1 MAPPDSYRVA
11 PYIDAAKRL
20 NTPIEVASNGE
31 YSLVNEIASGLHIN
45 FDNPAT
51 AIHTIIEAGIRQP
64 YLGIIAADDMA
75 SEIAA
80 ASAKALGLSHNPPEA
95 IQFTRWKHKARAIL
109 KDSGLPVPA
118 HWVTNIEDVVSGKIP
133 DVIFPVVAKP
143 INLSA
148 SRGVIRADNRSEL
161 IKAAKTISRIV
172 DKLPDD
178 TARSTLLIEQ
188 YIPGQEIALEG
199 ILKNGK
205 LNTIAIFDKPDP
217 LEGPYFEE
225 TYYVTPSRLP
235 PSLQQKAM
243 QTIEQACQA
252 YGLRTGPIHAELRF
266 HNEVP
271 YIIEVAARTIGGEC
285 ARLLEYASGFSLESL
300 VIKYAMGDVVDIDS
314 FDKAAGVLMIPT
326 PRSGIL
332 RRIEGILAAQKTPH
346 INAIHIAI
354 REGHELVSL
363 PEGASYLGFVFAS
376 ADTPEQVETA
386 LRQAYAQLNIVVD
399 PLWKIE
405 GAPAVS

>member
-11 PYIDAAKRL
+11 AYINAAKRL

-31 YSLVNEIASGLHIN
+31 YSLINEIASGLHIN
-45 FDNPAT
+45 FNDPAT
-51 AIHTIIEAGIRQP
+51 AIDTIIHAANQQP

-80 ASAKALGLSHNPPEA
+80 ASAKVLGLPHNPPEA
-95 IQFTRWKHKARAIL
+95 IQFTRWKHKARAVL
-109 KDSGLPVPA
+109 QESGIPVPA
-118 HWVTNIEDVVSGKIP
+118 HWIANIAEVASGQIP
-133 DVIFPVVAKP
+133 DVDFPVVAKP

-148 SRGVIRADNRSEL
+148 SRGVIRANNRSEL
-161 IKAAKTISRIV
+161 VEAAKTISRIV
-172 DKLPDD
+172 SPLSEDA
-178 TARSTLLIEQ
+178 ARSTLLIEQ
-188 YIPGQEIALEG
+188 FIPGHEIALEG
-199 ILKNGK
+199 ILKNGN

-235 PSLQQKAM
+235 KPLQGKAI
-243 QTIEQACQA
+243 QTIEQACQV
-252 YGLRTGPIHAELRF
+252 YGLETGPIHAELRF
-266 HNEVP
+266 HNDVP

-285 ARLLEYASGFSLESL
+285 ARLLEYASGYSLESL
-300 VIKYAMGDVVDIDS
+300 VIKYAMGDAVDIES

-332 RRIEGILAAQKTPH
+332 RRVEGILDAQKIQN

-354 REGHELVSL
+354 REGHELISL
-363 PEGASYLGFVFAS
+363 PEGASYLGFIFAS
-376 ADTPEQVETA
+376 AESPEQVEAA
-386 LRQAYAQLNIVVD
+386 LRQAHTQLNIVVD
-399 PLWKIE
+399 PLWRIE
-405 GAPAVS
+405 GNPVV